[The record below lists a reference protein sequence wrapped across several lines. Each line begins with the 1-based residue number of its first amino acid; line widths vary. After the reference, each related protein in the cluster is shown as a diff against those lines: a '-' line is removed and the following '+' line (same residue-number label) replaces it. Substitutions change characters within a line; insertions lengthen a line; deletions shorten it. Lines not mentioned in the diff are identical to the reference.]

1 MKIERLIAN
10 KLFFSLHQNN
20 DPIHVITIGDE
31 RRREKPPDYD
41 QVTSMPPSYD
51 EALKLDPSALMS
63 QHSGLF
69 LPSQSVSGATNTAFS
84 MTSETS
90 SSSRPSSSTY
100 PSNIIIGKFR
110 TSSAVKD
117 EKKNEPPPYTIAP
130 S

>member
-1 MKIERLIAN
+1 MKIERLILN
-10 KLFFSLHQNN
+10 KLLFFLHQNN

-63 QHSGLF
+63 QHSGMF

-90 SSSRPSSSTY
+90 SSRPSSSTY

-110 TSSAVKD
+110 TGSAVKD
-117 EKKNEPPPYTIAP
+117 EKNEPPPYTIAP

>member
-1 MKIERLIAN
+1 MKTERLIAN
-10 KLFFSLHQNN
+10 KLLFPLHQNN

-63 QHSGLF
+63 QHSALF

-90 SSSRPSSSTY
+90 TSRPSSSTY

-110 TSSAVKD
+110 TGSAVKD
-117 EKKNEPPPYTIAP
+117 EKHDPPPYTIAP